1 MQELSARFRLGVV
14 TNTHYAPHIHAHLR
28 EIGISQ
34 HMAVVVTSIEHGRPK
49 PHPSIFMSALERLD
63 CAASATLFVGDSYTA
78 DYLGAKEVGMQALLI
93 DPRRAAG
100 VPAHEA
106 IGSVLD
112 VREYVNLQDN
122 TSKWA

>member
-1 MQELSARFRLGVV
+1 M
-14 TNTHYAPHIHAHLR
+14 
-28 EIGISQ
+28 GISQ

-78 DYLGAKEVGMQALLI
+78 DYLGAKRVGMQALLI
-93 DPRRAAG
+93 DPCGAASI
-100 VPAHEA
+100 PAQEA

-112 VREYVNLQDN
+112 VREFVNLQQTRPNGRDQKERP
-122 TSKWA
+122 S